1 MRKNS
6 KAFTLVE
13 VIIGVVLTAVLLIGV
28 MNIFSSGMKGSTKGL
43 AHQANMETASILM
56 AQIEYDL
63 LRASKIKS
71 PLVNMKDDGASWDF
85 YFAASGE
92 GYPVTVT
99 YSKGTDGII
108 RNVFDETKNKSILN
122 TVFARGHDVSIS
134 FLHLKFKRSND
145 TQVQKKHGMWI
156 ELTVSSKEKKT
167 AQVETF
173 TLKRLVVIRNQQEE

>member
-63 LRASKIKS
+63 LRAYLIKS
-71 PLVNMKDDGASWDF
+71 PDNKTKDDAASWVFNQEDSSGKPLAVVVN
-85 YFAASGE
+85 YTKNAEGIVRNVVSEKDNSQISNNVFA
-92 GYPVTVT
+92 
-99 YSKGTDGII
+99 KGFDVNSTQIINGII
-108 RNVFDETKNKSILN
+108 ENTINPIPKRIPIL
-122 TVFARGHDVSIS
+122 
-134 FLHLKFKRSND
+134 
-145 TQVQKKHGMWI
+145 
-156 ELTVSSKEKKT
+156 
-167 AQVETF
+167 
-173 TLKRLVVIRNQQEE
+173 